1 MTEHE
6 KLVKE
11 HEDNLGS
18 GVIVRD
24 FYFKGGYQLKFQ
36 SMDLLKVLSKET
48 FPENW
53 KYFDWN

>member
-11 HEDNLGS
+11 HEDTLGS

-24 FYFKGGYQLKFQ
+24 FYFKGGYQLKKNDRF
-36 SMDLLKVLSKET
+36 LYWRRLHRH
-48 FPENW
+48 N
-53 KYFDWN
+53 